1 MFIKLHADGT
11 TLAVST
17 EKIAVILPITLNNGD
32 ATQINFGDDFV
43 NVDESFDEVLAL
55 VTSSKKKKVEKGD

>member
-1 MFIKLHADGT
+1 MFIKLHADDT

-17 EKIAVILPITLNNGD
+17 EKITVIHPIKLSDGEG
-32 ATQINFGDDFV
+32 TQICFGDDFV
-43 NVDESFDEVLAL
+43 NVNEPFDEVLAL